1 MSGNQDFEVINDS
14 RASAE
19 VNLEQYP
26 SQPYV
31 LYKHAD
37 ASRKLQRCTIDIL
50 EFSSYLKEQKRVMK
64 RKNYKELVVSLG
76 LEGEDR
82 NYIKVSATFSDFDS
96 KDLALV
102 EPATIFLLAKS
113 SKKYQSVIDQLKNE
127 TNITQQRVREFITL
141 NRKAQKEKSSDTNG
155 SVWRQTQKGKKYCQI
170 GAIHEEDEFS
180 GTVIQRIV
188 DEKGVPPQTV
198 VRNAMSLVQ
207 AYSSAQLVWANNSTE
222 LNNDDLKSFFDV
234 VKIDT
239 PNGVEAPNYNSSC
252 TDTESQ
258 SPNNK
263 ELQKVTSWNEVD
275 NSDASQPIVVCD
287 SGAAKEVNNDVNDSD
302 VGEPIV
308 VFDSGAAKEVNN
320 DVNDSDVG
328 EPLVVFDSGANL
340 EVDNGVNNSDVSEP
354 VVVFDSGAA
363 KDVNNSDVSEP
374 VVVFNNGAA
383 KDVNNSDASQ
393 PVVVFNSG
401 ANLEVDND
409 VNNSDVSDPVM
420 VSSLAA
426 DSLLEEAVIIAEYL
440 SGIETWS
447 EEVVGVMQNCP
458 DDLKSLSW
466 ELLDLEQKARIHE
479 LKRKFE
485 TRATN
490 VDTNEEISNTT
501 LNQDS
506 AYNLKVGDK
515 VMWDNCYPH
524 LQSWQPFIICK
535 IEGNEAKLD
544 YYTNYVPLEE
554 LSLVE

>member
-1 MSGNQDFEVINDS
+1 MTTENQGFEVISDS
-14 RASAE
+14 PASGEA
-19 VNLEQYP
+19 NLEQYL

-50 EFSSYLKEQKRVMK
+50 EFSSYLKEQNRVMK

-82 NYIKVSATFSDFDS
+82 NYLKVGATFSDFDF

-127 TNITQQRVREFITL
+127 TNITQQRVRELIQL
-141 NRKAQKEKSSDTNG
+141 KRKAQKEKSSDANG
-155 SVWRQTQKGKKYCQI
+155 SVWRQQEKGKKYCQI
-170 GAIHEEDEFS
+170 GAIHEEDEFT

-188 DEKGVPPQTV
+188 DEKGIPPKTV

-207 AYSSAQLVWANNSTE
+207 AYSSAQLVWANDSTE

-239 PNGVEAPNYNSSC
+239 QNGVETLNYSSSC

-263 ELQKVTSWNEVD
+263 KLQEVTSGNKVD
-275 NSDASQPIVVCD
+275 NSDVSEPVMLFNNGAAKVVNNSDASQPV
-287 SGAAKEVNNDVNDSD
+287 
-302 VGEPIV
+302 V
-308 VFDSGAAKEVNN
+308 VFDN
-320 DVNDSDVG
+320 
-328 EPLVVFDSGANL
+328 GANL
-340 EVDNGVNNSDVSEP
+340 EVDNGVNNSDVSDVSDVSEP

-363 KDVNNSDVSEP
+363 KDVNNSDVSKP

-383 KDVNNSDASQ
+383 KDINNSDVSQ

-401 ANLEVDND
+401 AAKEVNDD

-420 VSSLAA
+420 VSSLGA

-440 SGIETWS
+440 SALETWS
-447 EEVVGVMQNCP
+447 EEVVTIMQNCP

-466 ELLDLEQKARIHE
+466 ELLDSEQKARIHE
-479 LKRKFE
+479 LKCEFE
-485 TRATN
+485 TSITK
-490 VDTNEEISNTT
+490 VETGEEISNTT
-501 LNQDS
+501 SNTDS
-506 AYNLKVGDK
+506 AHNFKVGDT
-515 VMWDNCYPH
+515 VVWNNCYPH
-524 LQSWQPFIICK
+524 LQSWQPFTICK
-535 IEGNEAKLD
+535 IQGDEAKLD
-544 YYTNYVPLEE
+544 YCANYVPLEE
-554 LSLVE
+554 LSLVD